1 MASKA
6 TPGGAPSPPHA
17 ALCAPMCAPMPPSNA
32 RTRLEGLKRALR
44 VLQLIYVRQRP
55 TYAHLARPQHLLR
68 APATRADAALGVH
81 LGAPVPPSEAHARLG
96 GCSAR

>member
-1 MASKA
+1 M
-6 TPGGAPSPPHA
+6 TPQGVPSLPHA
-17 ALCAPMCAPMPPSNA
+17 ALCAPTCAPISPSNVSA
-32 RTRLEGLKRALR
+32 RLGGLKRALR

-55 TYAHLARPQHLLR
+55 TYAHLARPHHLSR

>member
-1 MASKA
+1 M
-6 TPGGAPSPPHA
+6 TPLVTPSPPPRRAPRAQERPHA
-17 ALCAPMCAPMPPSNA
+17 VQQRQRAPG
-32 RTRLEGLKRALR
+32 GLKRALR

-81 LGAPVPPSEAHARLG
+81 LGAPVPPSEAPARLG